1 MEIILSG
8 LMQMDLLLLLPI
20 GSPVALMI
28 NNQIVVERSALPGD
42 SMDTQLSGIDPVQT
56 KTTTPAALNYF
67 SAAVIVWN
75 TIQVCPLTN
84 SHKVF

>member
-20 GSPVALMI
+20 GNLVNRVPV
-28 NNQIVVERSALPGD
+28 RKSALSGATVDPR
-42 SMDTQLSGIDPVQT
+42 LSGIDPVQT
-56 KTTTPAALNYF
+56 KTTTHAALNQKLT
-67 SAAVIVWN
+67 AAIILWN

-84 SHKVF
+84 SL